1 MKTHHLI
8 TDGRIFGSLVVVTLV
23 ASFTIGGC
31 GATPEGKAN
40 KAAGKQTSPAAGRV
54 QTKWHQGDV
63 YRLTIRKGGKNRTIN
78 VKESAWIKCQEADWY
93 AHETCD

>member
-8 TDGRIFGSLVVVTLV
+8 TDGRIFGSLVVVALV

-40 KAAGKQTSPAAGRV
+40 KVAGKQTSPAAGRV
-54 QTKWHQGDV
+54 VKKMHADDAW
-63 YRLTIRKGGKNRTIN
+63 RLVIKKDGENRTIY
-78 VKESAWIKCQEADWY
+78 VKEKAWIKCQLEDWY

>member
-1 MKTHHLI
+1 MSHLI
-8 TDGRIFGSLVVVTLV
+8 TDGKIFGSLVVVALV

-54 QTKWHQGDV
+54 VKKMHADSAW
-63 YRLTIRKGGKNRTIN
+63 RLVLLKDGNKRTIY
-78 VKESAWIKCQEADWY
+78 VKERAWIKCQLADWY